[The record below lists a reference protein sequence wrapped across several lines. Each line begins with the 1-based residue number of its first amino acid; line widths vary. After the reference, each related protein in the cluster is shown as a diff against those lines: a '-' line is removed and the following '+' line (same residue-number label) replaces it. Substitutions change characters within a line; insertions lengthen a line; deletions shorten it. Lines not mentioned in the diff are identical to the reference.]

1 MALFSLKRIAGEAE
15 NRQTYLRGV
24 ACYNAGK
31 VGRVVRDRD
40 DFYEEYLSADVE
52 NNTRDG
58 VFHVEVGFGRQGD
71 ADFYDCGCEAYRQG
85 TGACQHI
92 VAVMVHKYYADMLTG
107 LSAPPSAREKERLA
121 TRTDETA
128 RRMMNRYLSRQAV
141 DLVAHSAAGQEPV
154 LLSPVLRLG
163 QRQAGSKLSGWWR
176 KRSCLPYSTVSRF
189 FTSSQNLPMSLS
201 T

>member
-141 DLVAHSAAGQEPV
+141 DLVAHSAAGR
-154 LLSPVLRLG
+154 S
-163 QRQAGSKLSGWWR
+163 
-176 KRSCLPYSTVSRF
+176 RSCSLPSCVSGSGRLSSALPLDAGGPMCSR
-189 FTSSQNLPMSLS
+189 TSASSAR

>member
-141 DLVAHSAAGQEPV
+141 DLVAHSAAAG
-154 LLSPVLRLG
+154 
-163 QRQAGSKLSGWWR
+163 AGSALSRPAPRAAAG
-176 KRSCLPYSTVSRF
+176 
-189 FTSSQNLPMSLS
+189 
-201 T
+201 